1 MCIFSHPQNRSIS
14 LTLHQGKLVFRIDY
28 GNEILLEISTK
39 NRYNNGNWVNVEAAR
54 YFSKKGNTENGN
66 LKVENEDQQNGSPTK
81 PITANLLPEVSKSE
95 YFLGGVPPGFKSRT
109 TKAPG
114 ADKPFFGCFRDVQI
128 NQEIFDPLESQKYYG
143 VEASCKNTIT
153 SAGFF
158 GNGYMELPSYSLKKR
173 ANFGF
178 VFRTT
183 QSECLLLLSAYPPQT
198 LADYDEKDVRG
209 NFSVSIVDGKVHLW
223 ANAGKGRVELMSNST
238 VNDGEYHTLLVNK
251 FGRKFELRIDDRIE
265 SVESL
270 VATPAL
276 VNSPEEVG
284 GLFLG
289 GAPEFPEFDSLTATV
304 SGLSGSIKDLI
315 FNNATVSFDN
325 IINFKNVHMGSE
337 GPSMG
342 HAASPFTQPA
352 EALSQKFK
360 EAVEGCNTVSSNSNQ
375 NCN

>member
-1 MCIFSHPQNRSIS
+1 M
-14 LTLHQGKLVFRIDY
+14 HQGRLVFRIDY
-28 GNEILLEISTK
+28 GNDILLEIVTK

-66 LKVENEDQQNGSPTK
+66 LKVENEDPQSGSPTK
-81 PITANLLPEVSKSE
+81 PITASLLPEVARADF
-95 YFLGGVPPGFKSRT
+95 YLGGIPPGFKSRT

-128 NQEIFDPLESQKYYG
+128 NEEIFDPLESQKYYG

-158 GNGYMELPSYSLKKR
+158 SNGYMELPSYSLKKR

-183 QSECLLLLSAYPPQT
+183 QPECLLLLSAYPPQT

-209 NFSVSIVDGKVHLW
+209 NFSVSLVGGRVHVW
-223 ANAGKGRVELMSNST
+223 ADAGKGRVELESNVS

-251 FGRKFELRIDDRIE
+251 FGRKFELRIDDRVE
-265 SVESL
+265 AVESFT
-270 VATPAL
+270 ATPAL
-276 VNSPEEVG
+276 LNSPEEAG

-289 GAPEFPEFDSLTATV
+289 GAPEFPEFDALSPTV
-304 SGLSGSIKDLI
+304 NGLSGSIKDLM

-325 IINFKNVHMGSE
+325 IINFKNVHMGSD
-337 GPSMG
+337 GPLMSV
-342 HAASPFTQPA
+342 ASSTPIQHPA

-360 EAVEGCNTVSSNSNQ
+360 EPVEGCNTVS
-375 NCN
+375 CEV